1 MKPESQKRKHRYS
14 LNMNEEELKEFKA
27 QAKKSGL
34 SLQDFARS
42 VLGCNLPDDIR
53 RLRTRTERFEEEN
66 RSLRDLTE
74 GAELTYTKAQ
84 ELMDGY
90 ASFDGQIKELQAK
103 LSRAPPK
110 PKPRREEPKP
120 ERKEPEPEKL
130 SRWARAMQIY
140 GCGPDS
146 FEVRLLEAT
155 DLLRER
161 KRQEEKKR
169 EEELEAWRKKREEK
183 KKQLDERLRRMREE
197 RKQRR
202 WSLSWT
208 R

>member
-1 MKPESQKRKHRYS
+1 LKPESQKRKHRYS

-66 RSLRDLTE
+66 RSLRDLIE
-74 GAELTYTKAQ
+74 GAELTYKKAQ

-90 ASFDGQIKELQAK
+90 ASLDGQIKELHAK
-103 LSRAPPK
+103 LSRAPHK

-155 DLLRER
+155 DPLRER

-197 RKQRR
+197 RK
-202 WSLSWT
+202 
-208 R
+208 

>member
-14 LNMNEEELKEFKA
+14 LNMNKEEYEEFKA
-27 QAKKSGL
+27 QAKKSRL

-42 VLGCNLPDDIR
+42 VLASDLPDDIR
-53 RLRTRTERFEEEN
+53 RFRTRTERFEEEN
-66 RSLRDLTE
+66 RSLRDLIE
-74 GAELTYTKAQ
+74 GAELTYKKAQ

-90 ASFDGQIKELQAK
+90 ASLDGQIEELQAK
-103 LSRAPPK
+103 LSKAPSK
-110 PKPRREEPKP
+110 PKPRQEGPKP

-140 GCGPDS
+140 GYGPDS
-146 FEVRLLEAT
+146 FEVRLLEAK
-155 DLLRER
+155 DLLMER

-197 RKQRR
+197 RKQQR
-202 WSLSWT
+202 WSWT